1 MSTPWAE
8 ASRFDRRTKVIAVAD
23 VVESVR
29 LMEQDEHAFIQRWH
43 GFVGFVQQQLPGES
57 GRMHKS
63 LGDGLMLE
71 FSEPQGCIR
80 AAHAMQAWF
89 REGNA
94 GLPADQHVHLRIG
107 AHIAEFIADEYDI
120 YGTDVNVTARIA
132 TLAGPGE
139 IVISAAL
146 HEHVRGHL
154 DGRAEDLGVCHL
166 KHLKHPVR
174 AYRICRA
181 GGAPAATAASTGRV
195 QVQMR
200 ATLAVLPFATTAA
213 VGELAVGEA
222 VTDEVVAALAHSTE
236 LRVVSRLST
245 SALRDARISLAQ
257 IRKHLGA
264 KYALSGHARERDGQL
279 SVFAELADATT
290 GLVVWAGTFKGRYA
304 DLYTAEVL
312 FLREL
317 GAAVTSAVMAYEVEG
332 SVGQPLHAIESYG
345 LLLAGVTLMHRL
357 GASDMER
364 AREMLEHLAE
374 RNPRHPAASAWM
386 VLWHVLQVQQGSSR
400 DFAEDAQLARHCS
413 HAALLADP
421 RSPLALCM
429 EGYAC
434 VHLDKNLDAGA
445 ERYAQ
450 ALALRPDDGLAMLFT
465 AEQLALRGDGRA
477 ARHAAQRALE
487 LQPLEPLRYF
497 HDAIAACAAQAAGA
511 REQAIALADRALRA
525 NPRFAPAYQT
535 LAIAQVESG
544 QVGAARATLR
554 KLLQVEPDF
563 HLGTFQERCA
573 ARPWLAMRQMEALR
587 QAGAAAGWTPTSGPA
602 ASS

>member
-29 LMEQDEHAFIQRWH
+29 LMEQDEHEFIRRWH
-43 GFVGFVQQQLPGES
+43 GFVGFVQQQLPAET

-80 AAHAMQAWF
+80 AALAMQAWF
-89 REGNA
+89 REGNE
-94 GLPADQHVHLRIG
+94 GLPADRHVHLRIG
-107 AHIAEFIADEYDI
+107 AHIGEFIADEYDI

-146 HEHVRGHL
+146 HEHVRSQL

-174 AYRICRA
+174 AYRIRRA
-181 GGAPAATAASTGRV
+181 GWTPAAPANAHRV
-195 QVQMR
+195 QLR
-200 ATLAVLPFATTAA
+200 ATLAVLPFGTTASA
-213 VGELAVGEA
+213 GEVSVGEA
-222 VTDEVVAALAHSTE
+222 VTDEVVAALAHSPE

-245 SALRDARISLAQ
+245 SALRDARITLAQ

-264 KYALSGHARERDGQL
+264 KYTLSGHARELDGQL
-279 SVFAELADATT
+279 SVFAELADVAT
-290 GLVVWAGTFKGRYA
+290 GMVVWAGSFKGRYA
-304 DLYTAEVL
+304 ELFTGDIA

-317 GAAVTSAVMAYEVEG
+317 GAGVSSAVMGYEVEG
-332 SVGQPLHAIESYG
+332 SLGRPLHALESYS
-345 LLLAGVTLMHRL
+345 LLLAGVALMHRL
-357 GASDMER
+357 VPGDMER
-364 AREMLEHLAE
+364 AREMLEHQAE

-386 VLWHVLQVQQGSSR
+386 VLWHILQVQLGCSR
-400 DFAEDAQLARHCS
+400 DFAENAQLARDFS

-434 VHLDKNLDAGA
+434 VHLDKNLEAGA

-450 ALALRPDDGLAMLFT
+450 ALALRPDDPLTMACT

-477 ARHAAQRALE
+477 ARYAAQRALE
-487 LQPLEPLRYF
+487 LQPLKPLRYF
-497 HDAIAACAAQAAGA
+497 HDAIAASAALVAGG
-511 REQAIALADRALRA
+511 REQAIVFAERSLRA

-535 LAIAQVESG
+535 LAMAQVESG
-544 QVGAARATLR
+544 QLEAARTTLR
-554 KLLQVEPDF
+554 RLLQVEPGF
-563 HLGTFQERCA
+563 HLGNFQERCA
-573 ARPWLAMRQMEALR
+573 ARPWLASRQVEALR
-587 QAGAAAGWTPTSGPA
+587 RAGAAPGWAPTSGPA